1 MDNKG
6 KEGNMNTKA
15 TVEVGRLDLDPINPR
30 TNPEADQ
37 TAAMRS
43 LISVEREGEKIHAL
57 AQNICEMGAL
67 DPGDRLYTIE
77 SEDDASRYVV
87 LDGNRRLTALRLLS
101 QPGMLDRDD
110 IGLSIALRQRFK
122 RLQKDY
128 AGKWPSQV
136 DVVIYDSRESAAP
149 FIRLRHT
156 GENSGAGRSAWSA
169 LQVARFDS
177 SGIWQCL
184 KQLRDESALD
194 LIVMNQLA
202 RSEFPITNFD
212 RVAGTAE
219 FQTRFGVSLGE
230 SSFSIV
236 GLKPRAIAALARLTS
251 DVASGR
257 VDSRGMFAEAKTMT
271 PYFEEIEQAIKPTPT
286 ATPNPGTGVV
296 AGALGGGT
304 TGAPASPGGVLGGVT
319 GTPTPSPAPVP
330 PTTTP
335 PAPPTTT
342 PPAASPTR
350 KPRET
355 KYLIDK
361 RDVSTITNIKC
372 RVMVEELKGKV
383 PVAQAPYACALLL
396 RSLQELTAEIYLEA
410 FSLPKSNKA
419 ANIAAAANHLL
430 GMPHATD
437 PGNRMPLATSF
448 KTSSATYQELSE
460 TAHSTLSSVSADHVR
475 ATWKNLSGGMD
486 LLWKRIHAQA
496 TSATTP

>member
-1 MDNKG
+1 
-6 KEGNMNTKA
+6 MNAKA
-15 TVEVGRLDLDPINPR
+15 TVEVGSLDLDPINPR

-43 LISVEREGEKIHAL
+43 LISVERDGEKIYAL
-57 AQNICEMGAL
+57 AQNICQMGGL
-67 DPGDRLYTIE
+67 DPGDRLYAIA
-77 SEDDASRYVV
+77 SEDDAGRYFV

-110 IGLSIALRQRFK
+110 IGLSTSLRQRFK

-128 AGKWPSQV
+128 PGKWPSQV
-136 DVVIYDSRESAAP
+136 DVVIFESRESAAP

-184 KQLRDESALD
+184 KKLRDESALD
-194 LIVMNQLA
+194 LIVMNQLI

-236 GLKPRAIAALARLTS
+236 GPKPRAIAALARLTS
-251 DVASGR
+251 DVAIGR

-271 PYFEEIEQAIKPTPT
+271 PYFEEIEQAIRPIPTS
-286 ATPNPGTGVV
+286 TPHPGADTGTGTG
-296 AGALGGGT
+296 AGTGTGGGHT
-304 TGAPASPGGVLGGVT
+304 ADGPPSPGGGV
-319 GTPTPSPAPVP
+319 GDAAG
-330 PTTTP
+330 
-335 PAPPTTT
+335 APPHNPPPGAPPPT
-342 PPAASPTR
+342 PPAAPPTR

-361 RDVSTITNIKC
+361 RDLSTITNIKC
-372 RVMVEELKGKV
+372 RAMVDELKGKV

-396 RSLQELTAEIYLEA
+396 RSLQEMTAEIYLEA
-410 FSLPKSNKA
+410 FSISRSNKA

-430 GMPHATD
+430 GTPHATD
-437 PGNRMPLATSF
+437 PGNRMALATSF
-448 KTSSATYQELSE
+448 KTSSATYQELCE

-475 ATWKNLSGGMD
+475 TTWKNLGGGMD

-496 TSATTP
+496 TSVTTP